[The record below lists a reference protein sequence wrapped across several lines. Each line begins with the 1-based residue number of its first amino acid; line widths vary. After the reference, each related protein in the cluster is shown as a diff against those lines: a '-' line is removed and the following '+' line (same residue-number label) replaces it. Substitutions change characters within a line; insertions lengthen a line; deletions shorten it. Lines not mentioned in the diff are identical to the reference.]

1 MEKNQQILLGAA
13 VLTIGGYLLWKSKQ
27 PKTAGFMKSAD
38 GCPSG
43 SVVVNGTGS
52 SVNRAYCMDTK
63 TQRITK
69 KLNMSG
75 KRGLNGVKGLDV
87 SGKLV
92 NRRRMVGANGVGNR
106 KRMVGMINSD
116 KVQEGT
122 FKKNLINSTNVQ
134 EGSFKK
140 NLINSTKVQEGSF
153 KTFTP
158 ENLGSDLL
166 SVKNSNFFDQN
177 ILGSKFS

>member
-27 PKTAGFMKSAD
+27 PKKATFM
-38 GCPSG
+38 
-43 SVVVNGTGS
+43 
-52 SVNRAYCMDTK
+52 R
-63 TQRITK
+63 
-69 KLNMSG
+69 MSG
-75 KRGLNGVKGLDV
+75 GKKPMVGLNGVKGLDV

-92 NRRRMVGANGVGNR
+92 NRRRMVGLNGVKGLDVSGKLVNR
-106 KRMVGMINSD
+106 KRMVGMINND
-116 KVQEGT
+116 KVQEGP
-122 FKKNLINSTNVQ
+122 FKNLINSTNV
-134 EGSFKK
+134 E
-140 NLINSTKVQEGSF
+140 ECSF

-177 ILGSKFS
+177 ILESKFS

>member
-27 PKTAGFMKSAD
+27 PKAAFMNAS
-38 GCPSG
+38 GCPAG
-43 SVVVNGTGS
+43 MRREKNRNGVMVCTDGL
-52 SVNRAYCMDTK
+52 RQIRT
-63 TQRITK
+63 
-69 KLNMSG
+69 NMSG
-75 KRGLNGVKGLDV
+75 KKSLDGLKGL
-87 SGKLV
+87 GKLT
-92 NRRRMVGANGVGNR
+92 NRKRMVGANG
-106 KRMVGMINSD
+106 KKKMVGMINSD

-122 FKKNLINSTNVQ
+122 FK
-134 EGSFKK
+134 
-140 NLINSTKVQEGSF
+140 NLINSTKVEDGSF

-177 ILGSKFS
+177 ILGSKF

>member
-27 PKTAGFMKSAD
+27 PKAAFMNAS
-38 GCPSG
+38 GCPAG
-43 SVVVNGTGS
+43 MRREKNRNGVMVCTDGL
-52 SVNRAYCMDTK
+52 RQIRT
-63 TQRITK
+63 
-69 KLNMSG
+69 NMSG
-75 KRGLNGVKGLDV
+75 KKSLNGVKGLDV

-92 NRRRMVGANGVGNR
+92 NRRRMVGMTGNR
-106 KRMVGMINSD
+106 KGMVGMSGGKRMVGMINSGNV
-116 KVQEGT
+116 KEGP
-122 FKKNLINSTNVQ
+122 FGKKNLINSTNVQ

-140 NLINSTKVQEGSF
+140 NLINSTKVQDGSF